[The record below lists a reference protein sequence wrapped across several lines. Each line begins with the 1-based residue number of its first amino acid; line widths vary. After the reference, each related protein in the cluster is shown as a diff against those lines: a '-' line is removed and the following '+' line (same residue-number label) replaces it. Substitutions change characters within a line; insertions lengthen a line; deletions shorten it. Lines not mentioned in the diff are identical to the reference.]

1 MNVLNNLLRKKSV
14 KISSLNTNI
23 RDLVKTFAKYITE
36 TKNQIKERKLIK
48 KEKETDSL
56 LLKHKINE
64 FIKNNFKE
72 KGLKNDA
79 KSFFLVLSQ
88 ELYKLITALLNTNDI
103 TKSNNLTEESIISFI
118 KSFYDYEDELYISS
132 DEIISKVLEGKAD
145 DSYIIY
151 LLICLSYVKL
161 CEVSDFI
168 LDKENEISDI
178 GVKIVMLLGNFHTI
192 AKYMNAQTQFKH
204 SNFSQ
209 FVNITMNHII
219 KNINNFF
226 IQFMDDSEMKTVFM
240 LIEYDY
246 LGKLFNDISEIKII
260 RYIILNKGNIYLI
273 YI

>member
-88 ELYKLITALLNTNDI
+88 ELYKLITNILNTNDI
-103 TKSNNLTEESIISFI
+103 TKSNSLKEESIISFI
-118 KSFYDYEDELYISS
+118 KSFYDFEDELYISS
-132 DEIISKVLEGKAD
+132 DEIVVKVLEGKAD

-151 LLICLSYVKL
+151 LFICLTYVKL

-178 GVKIVMLLGNFHTI
+178 GVKIVMLLGNFHSI
-192 AKYMNAQTQFKH
+192 AKYLTAQTQFKH
-204 SNFSQ
+204 YNFSQ
-209 FVNITMNHII
+209 FANSTMNHII
-219 KNINNFF
+219 KHINNFF
-226 IQFMDDSEMKTVFM
+226 IQFIDDSEMKTVFM

-260 RYIILNKGNIYLI
+260 RYIIINQGNTCLTFI
-273 YI
+273 

>member
-14 KISSLNTNI
+14 KISCLNTNI

-103 TKSNNLTEESIISFI
+103 TKSNNLT
-118 KSFYDYEDELYISS
+118 
-132 DEIISKVLEGKAD
+132 
-145 DSYIIY
+145 
-151 LLICLSYVKL
+151 
-161 CEVSDFI
+161 
-168 LDKENEISDI
+168 KE
-178 GVKIVMLLGNFHTI
+178 K
-192 AKYMNAQTQFKH
+192 K
-204 SNFSQ
+204 
-209 FVNITMNHII
+209 
-219 KNINNFF
+219 
-226 IQFMDDSEMKTVFM
+226 
-240 LIEYDY
+240 
-246 LGKLFNDISEIKII
+246 IKI
-260 RYIILNKGNIYLI
+260 
-273 YI
+273 